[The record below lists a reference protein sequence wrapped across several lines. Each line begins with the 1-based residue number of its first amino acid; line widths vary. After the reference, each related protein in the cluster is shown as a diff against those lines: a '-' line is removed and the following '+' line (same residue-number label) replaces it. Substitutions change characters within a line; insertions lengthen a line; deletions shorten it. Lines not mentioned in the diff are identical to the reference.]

1 MLQAKAPTPQSSPPR
16 PRPCH
21 SGHTQHLRTNGIERE
36 RERESKEEADGSDV
50 GATAATAA
58 VRRRGGHQGW
68 VWVWVWVFV
77 SDFVSFDLVVQA
89 RPRKEGNGSAPPTG
103 DIKCLLR
110 PPPPGAARSGS
121 FPDRRTERDM
131 RIDAM
136 RCDAMRYLHFI
147 SFPLLLLSLTPSI
160 PRPSNPP
167 LTTSH
172 HATPHRNINIYLY
185 ACM

>member
-89 RPRKEGNGSAPPTG
+89 RPRKEGNGSAPPTANAS
-103 DIKCLLR
+103 KH
-110 PPPPGAARSGS
+110 S
-121 FPDRRTERDM
+121 TKM
-131 RIDAM
+131 
-136 RCDAMRYLHFI
+136 
-147 SFPLLLLSLTPSI
+147 SI
-160 PRPSNPP
+160 PSLDLVRYAQGIRMHGRNGVTQQMHWP
-167 LTTSH
+167 TRGYSH
-172 HATPHRNINIYLY
+172 MLGRTA
-185 ACM
+185 

>member
-136 RCDAMRYLHFI
+136 RCDAIPPFHF
-147 SFPLLLLSLTPSI
+147 LSSSSPS
-160 PRPSNPP
+160 PPPSLAPPIPP
-167 LTTSH
+167 LPH
-172 HATPHRNINIYLY
+172 HTTPHHTAI
-185 ACM
+185 